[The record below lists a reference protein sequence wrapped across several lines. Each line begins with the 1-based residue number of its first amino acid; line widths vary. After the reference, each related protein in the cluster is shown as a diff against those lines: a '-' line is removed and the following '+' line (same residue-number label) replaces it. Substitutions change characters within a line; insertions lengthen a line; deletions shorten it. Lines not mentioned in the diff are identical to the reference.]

1 LLGRLNSVKSDFLSS
16 LSHEMRTPL
25 TIMGGYAGA
34 TMRQIKKNAVDAGTL
49 QNLDT
54 IQQEALRLGRLVE
67 QLKAV
72 SLEKER
78 QLTLTD
84 TDAGTL
90 LKKVAA
96 FCGPIY
102 RKNGNRI
109 TVEAGPE
116 PIPLRVN
123 TDHIFQVL
131 FNLITNANNHTQGGR
146 IVLSAV
152 AEENAVRFEVRDDG
166 GGIDPA
172 LLDSVFERGVSGSGG
187 TGLGLAICKEIVE
200 EYGGRIV
207 LLSGEGEGTTV
218 RFTLPYTEEDEPA

>member
-1 LLGRLNSVKSDFLSS
+1 
-16 LSHEMRTPL
+16 
-25 TIMGGYAGA
+25 
-34 TMRQIKKNAVDAGTL
+34 
-49 QNLDT
+49 
-54 IQQEALRLGRLVE
+54 
-67 QLKAV
+67 
-72 SLEKER
+72 
-78 QLTLTD
+78 
-84 TDAGTL
+84 
-90 LKKVAA
+90 
-96 FCGPIY
+96 
-102 RKNGNRI
+102 
-109 TVEAGPE
+109 
-116 PIPLRVN
+116 
-123 TDHIFQVL
+123 VL